1 MRLHQKKNYL
11 GKHESIE
18 YNNNNNNN
26 NNNNSDDNN
35 NK

>member
-1 MRLHQKKNYL
+1 MTLHQKKNYL

-26 NNNNSDDNN
+26 SDDNN
-35 NK
+35 K